1 MSDVKKQLSNIKQL
15 LRNKFSIQLLPT
27 HEDTKKE
34 VMDAYSKLYKLKRLN
49 KNKTANKYNEATIKE
64 LKTKIKDNPLTVC
77 VLKHTGKNSE
87 SYVMIQDYPALT
99 MKLADRKALIDNAYT
114 EYVSQKKQYRKD
126 AREVKVDIRIE
137 LGFKFKTVGGV
148 FVNPVLALQSVE
160 SQMQRIR
167 VAKVPS
173 KGNSKN
179 YIGIELELVCRPD
192 KDALE
197 KKFCEAYLGG
207 YVYIKRDGSIT
218 PENPGD
224 YCHEVTVLCPETMY
238 DSIVER
244 VCAVLNSK
252 IVGSYVNNS
261 CGLHVHYDARNR
273 KVEHMFTNM
282 VSVLPLATQM
292 VPKNR
297 INSSHA
303 QQYCKMNKHKLFE
316 EQRKLRDRYTAVNAE
331 SHTSHNTIEV
341 RLHSGTTN
349 ATKIRAWVKIFLN
362 AINYSDVLSEDVST
376 VSKYAALFGVD
387 TKLNDYMMKRI
398 KLFAE
403 KGDAIDTRADHHI
416 FNDVVAV

>member
-1 MSDVKKQLSNIKQL
+1 MSDVKKKLSNIKQL
-15 LRNKFSIQLLPT
+15 LRNKFSIELLPAQ
-27 HEDTKKE
+27 EETKKE
-34 VMDAYSKLYKLKRLN
+34 IRDAFSKLYKLKKIN
-49 KNKTANKYNEATIKE
+49 KNKVANKYNEATIKE
-64 LKTKIKDNPLTVC
+64 LKNKIKDNPLSVC

-87 SYVMIQDYPALT
+87 SYVMIQDYPSLT
-99 MKLADRKALIDNAYT
+99 MKLVDRKSLIDNAYA
-114 EYVSQKKQYRKD
+114 EYVEQKKQYRKD
-126 AREVKVDIRIE
+126 ERAVKVDERVE
-137 LGFKFKTVGGV
+137 MGFKFKSVGGV
-148 FVNPVLALQSVE
+148 LVNPVLTLQSVE

-167 VAKVPS
+167 IAKVPS
-173 KGNSKN
+173 KGNAKN
-179 YIGIELELVCRPD
+179 YIGIELELVCRLD

-207 YVYIKRDGSIT
+207 YVYIKRDGSII

-224 YCHEVTVLCPETMY
+224 YCHEVTVLCPESMY
-238 DSIVER
+238 DSIIER

-252 IVGSYVNNS
+252 VVGSYVNNS

-292 VPKNR
+292 VPRNR

-316 EQRKLRDRYTAVNAE
+316 EQQKLGDRYTAVNAE
-331 SHTSHNTIEV
+331 SHRSHNTIEV

-349 ATKIRAWVKIFLN
+349 ATKIRAWVKTFLN
-362 AINYSDVLSEDVST
+362 AINYSEVLTEDVST

-387 TKLNDYMMKRI
+387 TKLNDYMMQRI